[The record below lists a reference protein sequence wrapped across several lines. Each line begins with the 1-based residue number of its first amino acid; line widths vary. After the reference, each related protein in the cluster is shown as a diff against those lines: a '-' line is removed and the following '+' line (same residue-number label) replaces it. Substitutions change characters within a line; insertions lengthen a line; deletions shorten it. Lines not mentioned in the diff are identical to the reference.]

1 MKVTKKQKALVWFC
15 LGYSKTYIQKNLR
28 IKASKL
34 NKWIKDDIGELNLKP
49 KNLDQK
55 LKSKKS
61 RKLKKEEIESP
72 CFDET
77 IKKKT
82 LYLHS
87 QKIPEDIIFK
97 YLKINSIQLFNW
109 TTKIYT
115 EVKSEDY
122 VKKQNQLSYQAGR
135 TNFITQICNKN
146 KDYIKKATP
155 LHQ

>member
-34 NKWIKDDIGELNLKP
+34 NKWIKDDIGEFNLKP

-55 LKSKKS
+55 LKYKKS
-61 RKLKKEEIESP
+61 KKLKKEMIEST

-77 IKKKT
+77 IKKKA

-87 QKIPEDIIFK
+87 QKIPNDLICR

-109 TTKIYT
+109 TTKVCL

-122 VKKQNQLSYQAGR
+122 IRTQNQLSNQAGR
-135 TNFITQICNKN
+135 TNFITQICK
-146 KDYIKKATP
+146 
-155 LHQ
+155 L